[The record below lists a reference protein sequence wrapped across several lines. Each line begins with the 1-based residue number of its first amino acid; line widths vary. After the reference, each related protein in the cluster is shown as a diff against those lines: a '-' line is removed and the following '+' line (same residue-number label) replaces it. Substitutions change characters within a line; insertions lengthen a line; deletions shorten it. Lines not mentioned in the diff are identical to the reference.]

1 MEANSAQVAMPP
13 PATLVGNGVEAP
25 FSHAAAMVA
34 ASAASHP
41 ETTTTTPAAM
51 SASMSA
57 FPSSITPTPL
67 LSFPPATA
75 PATTA
80 APPTQF
86 PLHVLPPQGPA
97 PTALMWPPQQLS
109 ATADAG
115 VTPAAAGGAFGY
127 APAPYNPAFAS
138 MYAGMPATN
147 LPAGL
152 LPPGYASYGTPP
164 PYAASG
170 YPYLGAFGYA
180 FPGYSMPGVAA
191 DAAADP
197 LVGAPG
203 TKPGTR
209 RSPTKKRL
217 SPSTAS
223 VPTTTTA
230 PPLATPALKSV
241 LAATANASNV
251 SESDNDSVVSAE
263 PPQKKARKQFTQSE
277 KNWLEAKF
285 ATTQHPTQQQAR
297 DWCAEIGTI
306 TPEQLLPWFKRR
318 RERRNQI
325 LPNTVAATAPPPA
338 PVPVAAP
345 AARKGDYLSSLAD
358 AKGAFVDV
366 QTLRSKAFYDW
377 LVADKGERSEQEKI
391 TLAAM
396 LRRSRRAIQ
405 TEFIVL
411 RNSIKLV
418 ASWLTRAVKQS
429 NLTVLGAWI
438 SALTALPVQAH
449 HINDQAEEFRLLSR
463 VLSHVGNSATDKDI
477 QEGAQKLREKWRA
490 VVLSDSAPAPAAPS
504 TAGSAAPPSAT
515 KTRPVLNK
523 DRITKP
529 TPAAL
534 AAAPAAAAMPPKSS
548 SPLGFLADAAVA
560 KPNGTSTKFVA
571 KPARITTA
579 APTLVT
585 AASAGPVSA
594 TPDGPKSPEKP
605 MSPPSV
611 STVTNDDPLAVRGIK
626 RKIVVRGGKDGSG
639 AAGTSSPAS
648 GSTGGI
654 LRKPGQPA
662 RRVGR
667 IKWLDND
674 GGDLCEIREFS
685 ASDFAR
691 ADANVAAAASMDW
704 EMAEPGDYADDD
716 MDMNP
721 EPTHKAIKD
730 ARALERAEGRTAFGR
745 EKHEPKIAWREP
757 APCQVAS
764 AGEPRGANS
773 QEIEQV
779 DPSMAVEYLTELLIP
794 PTPASPTRTAYFPP
808 EIERPPRPLS
818 QLDFSTVKN
827 PQIRAFMDP
836 NAVTMPQPPPQPQ
849 APLLGGANMD
859 ALHQLLG
866 SFSALAPP
874 AGQPPMNLHAL
885 FGQFSGAPTAPVPT
899 PAPMLGQ
906 DQQAAHLLRML
917 QGQMQILP
925 ASITPTHT
933 PAVPPASLALPASAT
948 MAAGGRGTPEP
959 DAGKRFHP
967 YAAVAGGKKKNK
979 GKKKKNK
986 AAASS

>member
-1 MEANSAQVAMPP
+1 MEANSAQVALPP
-13 PATLVGNGVEAP
+13 PATLVGNGVDAP
-25 FSHAAAMVA
+25 FSHAAAAVAAA
-34 ASAASHP
+34 ASAQAAATSHP
-41 ETTTTTPAAM
+41 ETTTSTTAAL
-51 SASMSA
+51 AA
-57 FPSSITPTPL
+57 FPSSIAPTLPP
-67 LSFPPATA
+67 SFPPAITSA
-75 PATTA
+75 PTT

-86 PLHVLPPQGPA
+86 PLHVHPPQGPA
-97 PTALMWPPQQLS
+97 PAALMWPPQQPPS
-109 ATADAG
+109 ATDSGAPPA
-115 VTPAAAGGAFGY
+115 AAAGGAFGY

-138 MYAGMPATN
+138 MYAGMPAPG

-164 PYAASG
+164 PYAGGG
-170 YPYLGAFGYA
+170 YPYLGTFGYNP
-180 FPGYSMPGVAA
+180 FPGYSMSGVAA

-197 LVGAPG
+197 LAGALG

-209 RSPTKKRL
+209 RSPTKKRP
-217 SPSTAS
+217 SPTAAA
-223 VPTTTTA
+223 VPTT
-230 PPLATPALKSV
+230 TPALKSV
-241 LAATANASNV
+241 LAATASAATA
-251 SESDNDSVVSAE
+251 SESDNDSVMSAE

-285 ATTQHPTQQQAR
+285 AVTQHPTQQQAR

-325 LPNTVAATAPPPA
+325 LPNTVMATTAPPAA
-338 PVPVAAP
+338 PVSAA
-345 AARKGDYLSSLAD
+345 AAVVRTSDYLSSLAD

-438 SALTALPVQAH
+438 SALTALPVQAQ

-490 VVLSDSAPAPAAPS
+490 VVLSDPAPPAAPT
-504 TAGSAAPPSAT
+504 TAGSAAPPPPSNT
-515 KTRPVLNK
+515 KMRPVLNK

-534 AAAPAAAAMPPKSS
+534 ATAAAAAMPPKSS
-548 SPLGFLADAAVA
+548 SPLGFLADTAVA
-560 KPNGTSTKFVA
+560 KPNGTTTKFVA

-579 APTLVT
+579 APTLAT
-585 AASAGPVSA
+585 TASAGPAAA
-594 TPDGPKSPEKP
+594 TPDSAAGPQSPEKT
-605 MSPPSV
+605 MSPPSA
-611 STVTNDDPLAVRGIK
+611 SMASADPLAVRGIK
-626 RKIVVRGGKDGSG
+626 RKIVVRGGKDGAGPAG
-639 AAGTSSPAS
+639 ASSSPA

-654 LRKPGQPA
+654 LRKPGQPP

-674 GGDLCEIREFS
+674 GGDLCAIREFS
-685 ASDFAR
+685 ASDYAR

-704 EMAEPGDYADDD
+704 EMAEAGDDADDD
-716 MDMNP
+716 EDMNP

-730 ARALERAEGRTAFGR
+730 ARALERAEGRAAFGR
-745 EKHEPKIAWREP
+745 EKHEPRIAWREP
-757 APCQVAS
+757 GLCLVATT
-764 AGEPRGANS
+764 GEPRGTNS

-794 PTPASPTRTAYFPP
+794 PTPASPTRTAYFPR
-808 EIERPPRPLS
+808 EVERPPRPLS
-818 QLDFSTVKN
+818 PLDFSTVKN

-836 NAVTMPQPPPQPQ
+836 NAATMPPPQQQQ
-849 APLLGGANMD
+849 APLLAGANMD

-866 SFSALAPP
+866 SFGALAPP
-874 AGQPPMNLHAL
+874 AGQQPVNLHAL
-885 FGQFSGAPTAPVPT
+885 FGQFSGAPTVPA

-917 QGQMQILP
+917 QGQMQIPP
-925 ASITPTHT
+925 APINPAHT
-933 PAVPPASLALPASAT
+933 LAAPPASLAMPASAT
-948 MAAGGRGTPEP
+948 MATGGRGTPEP
-959 DAGKRFHP
+959 EAGKRFHP
-967 YAAVAGGKKKNK
+967 YATAAGGKKKNK

>member
-1 MEANSAQVAMPP
+1 
-13 PATLVGNGVEAP
+13 
-25 FSHAAAMVA
+25 
-34 ASAASHP
+34 
-41 ETTTTTPAAM
+41 
-51 SASMSA
+51 
-57 FPSSITPTPL
+57 
-67 LSFPPATA
+67 
-75 PATTA
+75 
-80 APPTQF
+80 
-86 PLHVLPPQGPA
+86 
-97 PTALMWPPQQLS
+97 MWPPQQLPATTDSGAPPS
-109 ATADAG
+109 AAT
-115 VTPAAAGGAFGY
+115 TAGGAFGY
-127 APAPYNPAFAS
+127 APVPYNPAFAS
-138 MYAGMPATN
+138 MYAGMPATG

-164 PYAASG
+164 YAAGG

-180 FPGYSMPGVAA
+180 FPAYSMPGAAA
-191 DAAADP
+191 DAAVDP
-197 LVGAPG
+197 LAGAPG

-209 RSPTKKRL
+209 RSPTKKRP
-217 SPSTAS
+217 SPSAAA
-223 VPTTTTA
+223 VPTTM
-230 PPLATPALKSV
+230 PPPATPALKSV
-241 LAATANASNV
+241 LAATASAATA
-251 SESDNDSVVSAE
+251 SESDTDSVMSAE

-285 ATTQHPTQQQAR
+285 VTTQHPTQQQAR

-325 LPNTVAATAPPPA
+325 FPNTVAATAAPPT
-338 PVPVAAP
+338 AP
-345 AARKGDYLSSLAD
+345 ASAAEARSGDYLSSLAD
-358 AKGAFVDV
+358 AKGSFTDV

-438 SALTALPVQAH
+438 SALSALPVQAQ

-490 VVLSDSAPAPAAPS
+490 VVQSDMAPAAAPPAAGTVPPPS
-504 TAGSAAPPSAT
+504 TT

-534 AAAPAAAAMPPKSS
+534 AVAAAAAMPPKSP
-548 SPLGFLADAAVA
+548 SPLGFLADAAA
-560 KPNGTSTKFVA
+560 PKSNGTTTKFVA
-571 KPARITTA
+571 KPARITTV
-579 APTLVT
+579 APTLAT
-585 AASAGPVSA
+585 SAAAGPASA
-594 TPDGPKSPEKP
+594 TPDGAAGPKSPEKP
-605 MSPPSV
+605 TSPPSA
-611 STVTNDDPLAVRGIK
+611 STAAASDDPLAVRGIK
-626 RKIVVRGGKDGSG
+626 RKIVVRGGKDGAG
-639 AAGTSSPAS
+639 TAGTSSSPA

-654 LRKPGQPA
+654 LRKPGQPP

-674 GGDLCEIREFS
+674 GGDLCAIREFS
-685 ASDFAR
+685 ASDYAR

-704 EMAEPGDYADDD
+704 DMAEAGDDADDD
-716 MDMNP
+716 EGMGP

-730 ARALERAEGRTAFGR
+730 ARALERAEGRAAFGR

-757 APCQVAS
+757 GPCPVATTS
-764 AGEPRGANS
+764 EPRGTNS

-779 DPSMAVEYLTELLIP
+779 DASCAVEYLTELLIP
-794 PTPASPTRTAYFPP
+794 PTPASPTRTAYFPR
-808 EIERPPRPLS
+808 EVERPPRPLS
-818 QLDFSTVKN
+818 PLDFSTIKN

-836 NAVTMPQPPPQPQ
+836 NAATMPPPPPPQ
-849 APLLGGANMD
+849 APFLAGANMD

-866 SFSALAPP
+866 SFGALAPP
-874 AGQPPMNLHAL
+874 AGHQPMNLHAL
-885 FGQFSGAPTAPVPT
+885 FGQFSGAPAAPAPV
-899 PAPMLGQ
+899 PMLGQ

-917 QGQMQILP
+917 QGQMQVPP
-925 ASITPTHT
+925 ASINPAHT
-933 PAVPPASLALPASAT
+933 LAVPPASLAMPASAT
-948 MAAGGRGTPEP
+948 MATGRGTPEP

-967 YAAVAGGKKKNK
+967 YAAAAGGKKKNK
-979 GKKKKNK
+979 SKKKKNK